1 MKKKDL
7 ANDLVH
13 TNSEYEKLKGNNEG
27 KTPRE
32 TPSAQ
37 GPGRSGYD
45 KQDYDQ
51 WTTEELQQQAQRLE
65 IPNASDMTREE
76 LESTLRS
83 RDTTQSRIN
92 S

>member
-1 MKKKDL
+1 MKKKEL

-13 TNSEYEKLKGNNEG
+13 TNSEYEKLKGKSDDG
-27 KTPRE
+27 TPRE

-51 WTTEELQQQAQRLE
+51 WTQEELLQQAQRLE
-65 IPNASDMTREE
+65 IPAASDMTRAE
-76 LESTLRS
+76 LESALIS
-83 RDTTQSRIN
+83 RDTTQARRGK
-92 S
+92 